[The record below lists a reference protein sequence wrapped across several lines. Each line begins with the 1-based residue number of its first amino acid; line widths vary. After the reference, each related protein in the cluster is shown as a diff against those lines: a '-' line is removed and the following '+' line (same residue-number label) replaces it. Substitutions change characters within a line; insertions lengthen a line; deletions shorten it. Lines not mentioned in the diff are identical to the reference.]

1 MAVSVAGRLDAPRR
15 SRYSRRTRLPG
26 AAPSRARSSAAVDTV
41 VLGVCVGLALLACL
55 LPTVV
60 RDRTSAELRRTVA
73 APLAMLEQWSE
84 LHRAAF
90 LSYDQR
96 VAANGALVRAAQ
108 DAAALRAENARLRD
122 LLALGARLQWGF
134 VTAEAVPNQ
143 QAGELGSAQTLQ
155 EFKVTVG
162 SRAGVA
168 LFTPVVAPGGLVGMV
183 QQVDPV
189 RSQVISYAHP
199 DFRVSAQADSAYGIV
214 QPHLG
219 SGAERGL
226 LELHG
231 VAFRSPLKPGQA
243 VISSG
248 LGGTYPAG
256 IPIGTV
262 VRELQTPERWARTYL
277 LQPAVSLA
285 DVGPV
290 LLLLRAR
297 ADRGLDSV
305 WTSIHAVDVTSRR
318 VAAAGDS
325 TAREELVREAAA
337 RRAALD
343 SVRGDSAR
351 RDSTAGASGENGVSR
366 DSASPA
372 HGALRSG
379 ESRANAAAPAPART
393 TDARPAEPPASDV
406 RPPAATRPATRA
418 AAEGNDDASATPRAG
433 AARSAAATSS
443 SGDTVRRRPPRPT
456 VPLAGASPA
465 AGGTATRA
473 NPRAV
478 PRSGTR
484 TRVTDSTAGGPRP

>member
-1 MAVSVAGRLDAPRR
+1 MAVSLRAGRLEEPQKSR
-15 SRYSRRTRLPG
+15 SPRRTRLPG
-26 AAPSRARSSAAVDTV
+26 AAPARARSSAAVDSV
-41 VLGVCVGLALLACL
+41 LLGVCVGVALLANL

-73 APLAMLEQWSE
+73 APLAMMEQWTE
-84 LHRAAF
+84 LRRAAF
-90 LSYDQR
+90 LSYDDR
-96 VAANGALVRAAQ
+96 VAAKAAVTRDAQ
-108 DAAALRAENARLRD
+108 DAIALRGENERLRA
-122 LLALGARLQWGF
+122 LLGLAARMQWGF

-162 SRAGVA
+162 SRAGVGV
-168 LFTPVVAPGGLVGMV
+168 FTPVVAPAGLVGMV

-231 VAFRSPLKPGQA
+231 VAFRNPLKAGQA

-262 VRELQTPERWARTYL
+262 IREIQTPERWARTYL
-277 LQPAVSLA
+277 LQPAVNLA
-285 DVGPV
+285 EVGPV
-290 LLLLRAR
+290 ILILRPR

-305 WTSIHAVDVTSRR
+305 WTSIRAVDVTSRR
-318 VAAAGDS
+318 VATSGDS
-325 TAREELVREAAA
+325 LQREELVREAAA

-343 SVRGDSAR
+343 SARADSAG
-351 RDSTAGASGENGVSR
+351 RDSSGVATSGSATGAATG
-366 DSASPA
+366 
-372 HGALRSG
+372 
-379 ESRANAAAPAPART
+379 AAAR
-393 TDARPAEPPASDV
+393 
-406 RPPAATRPATRA
+406 
-418 AAEGNDDASATPRAG
+418 
-433 AARSAAATSS
+433 
-443 SGDTVRRRPPRPT
+443 DTVRRRDSAGAATAAPAAARGAAAPRPSTTREVAPRETQARETPTRSADVRPSDAASAAPRSDSSRPRPLRPT
-456 VPLAGASPA
+456 VPLPGATVTP
-465 AGGTATRA
+465 TVRPRTTIR
-473 NPRAV
+473 PRA
-478 PRSGTR
+478 G
-484 TRVTDSTAGGPRP
+484 DSAARGPRP

>member
-1 MAVSVAGRLDAPRR
+1 MAVSLHAGRFDEPRR
-15 SRYSRRTRLPG
+15 SRFSRRTRLPG
-26 AAPSRARSSAAVDTV
+26 AAPSRARSSAAADTV
-41 VLGVCVGLALLACL
+41 ILGMCVGLALLASL

-60 RDRTSAELRRTVA
+60 RDRTAAELRRTVA

-90 LSYDQR
+90 LSYDDR
-96 VAANGALVRAAQ
+96 VAAKGAFTREAQ
-108 DAAALRAENARLRD
+108 DATALRAENARLRE

-162 SRAGVA
+162 NRAGVA
-168 LFTPVVAPGGLVGMV
+168 VFTPVVAPAGLVGMV

-231 VAFRSPLKPGQA
+231 VAFRSPLKAGQS

-262 VRELQTPERWARTYL
+262 IREIQTPERWARTYL
-277 LQPAVSLA
+277 LQPAVNLA

-290 LLLLRAR
+290 LLLLRPR

-305 WTSIHAVDVTSRR
+305 WTSVHAVEVTSRR

-325 TAREELVREAAA
+325 MAREELVREAAA

-343 SVRGDSAR
+343 STQRDSTR
-351 RDSTAGASGENGVSR
+351 RDSTAAAGR
-366 DSASPA
+366 DSAAARDSTGVTPA
-372 HGALRSG
+372 VHRAAPDARPTVPRPTAPRPPDGGG
-379 ESRANAAAPAPART
+379 ESRAATPRPTVRPPSDVAGDNTSPARAATGDGAGAAAP
-393 TDARPAEPPASDV
+393 
-406 RPPAATRPATRA
+406 RA
-418 AAEGNDDASATPRAG
+418 
-433 AARSAAATSS
+433 
-443 SGDTVRRRPPRPT
+443 DTARRRPPRPT
-456 VPLAGASPA
+456 VPLPGATPP
-465 AGGTATRA
+465 TATRTP
-473 NPRAV
+473 PRAGARPATAR
-478 PRSGTR
+478 PRGA
-484 TRVTDSTAGGPRP
+484 DSAARGPRP

>member
-1 MAVSVAGRLDAPRR
+1 MAVSLHAGRLDEPRR
-15 SRYSRRTRLPG
+15 SRFSRRTRLPG
-26 AAPSRARSSAAVDTV
+26 AAPSRARSSAAFDTV
-41 VLGVCVGLALLACL
+41 ALGVCVGLALLASL
-55 LPTVV
+55 LPAVV

-84 LHRAAF
+84 LRRAAF
-90 LSYDQR
+90 LSYDER
-96 VAANGALVRAAQ
+96 VAAKGALTREVQ
-108 DAAALRAENARLRD
+108 DATALRAENVRLRD
-122 LLALGARLQWGF
+122 LLGLGARLQWGF

-168 LFTPVVAPGGLVGMV
+168 LFTPVVAPRGLVGMV

-219 SGAERGL
+219 SGSERGL

-231 VAFRSPLKPGQA
+231 VAFRSPLKAGQD

-256 IPIGTV
+256 IPIGMV
-262 VRELQTPERWARTYL
+262 IREIQTPERWARTYL
-277 LQPAVSLA
+277 LQPAVNLT

-290 LLLLRAR
+290 LLLLRPR

-305 WTSIHAVDVTSRR
+305 WTSVHAVDVTSRR
-318 VAAAGDS
+318 VATAGDS
-325 TAREELVREAAA
+325 MAREELVREAAA

-343 SVRGDSAR
+343 STRGDSAR
-351 RDSTAGASGENGVSR
+351 RDSAAGVRG
-366 DSASPA
+366 DSAGRGDSAAAPPA
-372 HGALRSG
+372 MRAVTG
-379 ESRANAAAPAPART
+379 ESRPSAPRPTAPHAAEPATGEPRAVVRRPTVRAPA
-393 TDARPAEPPASDV
+393 DAGDAV
-406 RPPAATRPATRA
+406 AAGTA
-418 AAEGNDDASATPRAG
+418 AGGAG
-433 AARSAAATSS
+433 AV
-443 SGDTVRRRPPRPT
+443 SGRVDSVVRRRPPRRT
-456 VPLAGASPA
+456 VPLPGAA
-465 AGGTATRA
+465 TAPTPNRTA
-473 NPRAV
+473 
-478 PRSGTR
+478 PRSTTR
-484 TRVTDSTAGGPRP
+484 PRVADSAGRGPRP